1 MTICNTWQSVEKIL
15 TDINK
20 KFQFPLK
27 VTLRLSLDSRGV
39 FLYTDLM
46 ITLARQVQ
54 LKLKKFDEVMI
65 KLKTKYLDNPTLYSE
80 LHKLDERKEEIQK
93 LVDNN
98 N

>member
-1 MTICNTWQSVEKIL
+1 MYVL
-15 TDINK
+15 DIH
-20 KFQFPLK
+20 
-27 VTLRLSLDSRGV
+27 GV

-54 LKLKKFDEVMI
+54 LKLKKFDEIMI
-65 KLKTKYLDNPTLYSE
+65 KLKTKYRTNPSLYSE

>member
-1 MTICNTWQSVEKIL
+1 MCVL
-15 TDINK
+15 DIH
-20 KFQFPLK
+20 
-27 VTLRLSLDSRGV
+27 GV

-65 KLKTKYLDNPTLYSE
+65 KLKTKYLNNPILYSE

-93 LVDNN
+93 LIDNSN
-98 N
+98 